1 MIYHTHAGTV
11 LVAAIFLAMHTPPSA
26 AATDVPAGSSHAFE
40 QALASDYQAL
50 SNAESA
56 AGDGRD
62 AATYA
67 ARAAAASAGQPTAP
81 DELKLRAAFLK
92 DHYVDE
98 LSTAHD
104 RLMNALAKTARNDAP
119 AAAARAQTSFDC
131 WLEQSAEDLQPDD
144 IAACK
149 QSFMTAMTTVES
161 STQPVADVAPPV
173 AVAPMDSDG
182 DGVIDP
188 NDKCPGTPPGV
199 KVNAEGCPEVGA
211 TLMSMQG
218 VNFDTDSAKLKA
230 ESTTVLDQAVKV
242 LNQQAVSVRI
252 EGHADS
258 RGSDAYNQSLSEKRA
273 KSVTD
278 YLVSKGVDADRLT
291 SAGYG
296 ESKPVVA
303 NDSAAHMAKNRRVD
317 LVVTHN

>member
-1 MIYHTHAGTV
+1 MKYHTHAGTV
-11 LVAAIFLAMHTPPSA
+11 LAAAIFLVLHTPPSA
-26 AATDVPAGSSHAFE
+26 AATDVPAGSARVFE

-81 DELKLRAAFLK
+81 DEVELRAAFLK

-98 LSTAHD
+98 LSSAHD

-131 WLEQSAEDLQPDD
+131 WLEQSAEDLQPED

-161 STQPVADVAPPV
+161 SNQPVADVAPPV
-173 AVAPMDSDG
+173 VEAPPAPVAAAPVDDSYHLFFPFDSAELDGEAMAVLEQVKADVSAGAARRLTVSGHASSIGESDYNMRLSQRRADAVKLALTRMALNAESIVTEAHG
-182 DGVIDP
+182 EADQLVPTADGVREP
-188 NDKCPGTPPGV
+188 RNRQV
-199 KVNAEGCPEVGA
+199 
-211 TLMSMQG
+211 
-218 VNFDTDSAKLKA
+218 F
-230 ESTTVLDQAVKV
+230 
-242 LNQQAVSVRI
+242 
-252 EGHADS
+252 
-258 RGSDAYNQSLSEKRA
+258 
-273 KSVTD
+273 VTIM
-278 YLVSKGVDADRLT
+278 
-291 SAGYG
+291 
-296 ESKPVVA
+296 P
-303 NDSAAHMAKNRRVD
+303 
-317 LVVTHN
+317 

>member
-1 MIYHTHAGTV
+1 MNYQTYTGTV
-11 LVAAIFLAMHTPPSA
+11 LAAAIFLVMHTSPSSA
-26 AATDVPAGSSHAFE
+26 VTDVPARSAQAFE

-50 SNAESA
+50 SNAEMA
-56 AGDGRD
+56 AGDKRD

-81 DELKLRAAFLK
+81 DEVVLRAAFLK
-92 DHYVDE
+92 DRYVNE
-98 LSTAHD
+98 LSSAHD
-104 RLMNALAKTARNDAP
+104 RLIGALAKTARNDAP
-119 AAAARAQTSFDC
+119 AATARAQTSFDC
-131 WLEQSAEDLQPDD
+131 WLEQAAEDLQPDD

-161 STQPVADVAPPV
+161 STQPVADVAPP
-173 AVAPMDSDG
+173 AAPEDSDG
-182 DGVIDP
+182 DGVIDA

-230 ESTTVLDQAVKV
+230 ESTTILDQAVEV
-242 LNQQAVSVRI
+242 LSQQAVSVRI

-258 RGSDAYNQSLSEKRA
+258 RGSDAYNQALSEKRA
-273 KSVTD
+273 KSVMH
-278 YLVSKGVDADRLT
+278 YLVSKGVDAARLT

-296 ESKPVVA
+296 ESKPVVD
-303 NDSAAHMAKNRRVD
+303 NDSAANMAKNRRVD
-317 LVVTHN
+317 LVVTNN

>member
-1 MIYHTHAGTV
+1 MNYHTHAGTV
-11 LVAAIFLAMHTPPSA
+11 LAAAIFLAMHTPSSS
-26 AATDVPAGSSHAFE
+26 AATDVPAGSAQAFE

-50 SNAESA
+50 SNAEMA
-56 AGDGRD
+56 AGDRRD

-81 DELKLRAAFLK
+81 DEVELRAAFLK
-92 DHYVDE
+92 DRYVSE
-98 LSTAHD
+98 LSSAHD
-104 RLMNALAKTARNDAP
+104 RLIGALAKTARNDAP
-119 AAAARAQTSFDC
+119 TAAARAQTSFDC
-131 WLEQSAEDLQPDD
+131 WLEQAAEDLQPDD

-149 QSFMTAMTTVES
+149 ESFMTAMTTVES
-161 STQPVADVAPPV
+161 STQAVADVAPV

-199 KVNAEGCPEVGA
+199 RVNAEGCPEVGA

-230 ESTTVLDQAVKV
+230 ESTTVLDQAVEV

-258 RGSDAYNQSLSEKRA
+258 RGSDDYNQSLSEKRA

-278 YLVSKGVDADRLT
+278 YLVSKGVDAARLT

-303 NDSAAHMAKNRRVD
+303 NDSAANMAKNRRVD
-317 LVVTHN
+317 LVVTNN